1 MPVCA
6 MTVPHA
12 DPAMPQPRP
21 WTNQTLRAMLRPKP
35 PTAAISGVR
44 VSWSPRSTPV
54 VARTTSIAGMPIA
67 EIRR

>member
-6 MTVPHA
+6 MTVPRRPGDA
-12 DPAMPQPRP
+12 PAEAVDEPHVEDDVE
-21 WTNQTLRAMLRPKP
+21 AEP
-35 PTAAISGVR
+35 PTAATSGVR
-44 VSWSPRSTPV
+44 VSCRPRRTPV